1 MKKLLSI
8 TLVLL
13 MLIATASLA
22 SCDDKKDNKKKSD
35 GDKKGSIT
43 YTTISFDFFTIKIPD
58 TLSLISEYE
67 LGKSYSD
74 MKSGEAIAI
83 SVSEHYGQDNSTFIN
98 PIPKTE
104 EEAAQFVG
112 GSGEVTDLEVIILSE
127 HELVIWWTLA
137 NGPATLYG
145 TLHMINYLPDD
156 GTAPKTIGISIL
168 EKDSSRPY
176 AEKVVPKFN

>member
-8 TLVLL
+8 MLVLL
-13 MLIATASLA
+13 MLIATVSLA

-35 GDKKGSIT
+35 GDKKDSIT

-58 TLSLISEYE
+58 TLSLISEDE
-67 LGKSYSD
+67 FGKSYSD
-74 MKSGEAIAI
+74 MKSGEAISI

-112 GSGEVTDLEVIILSE
+112 GSGVVDIDVVSLSE
-127 HELVIWWTLA
+127 HELIICWTLA

-145 TLHMINYLPDD
+145 TIHMINYLPDD